1 MIVGIRKMKR
11 IKLDKIDRHIVSL
24 LQAQG
29 RMTNVD
35 LAGKVG
41 ISAPPCLRRVKALE
55 EAGIIQ
61 SYHANVNRSV
71 FGYDVT
77 IFANIRLEKQAEE
90 DLLTFETRVQ
100 SMDRVRECHMIA
112 GEVDF
117 VLKIMAKSWDDYQ
130 DFRSKELTTAANVS
144 SVKSSMVM
152 RTAKEEFGIPIEV
165 EGSVAA

>member
-1 MIVGIRKMKR
+1 MKR
-11 IKLDKIDRHIVSL
+11 NKLDKIDREIISL
-24 LQAQG
+24 LQARG
-29 RMTNVD
+29 RITNVE

-55 EAGIIQ
+55 DAGILQ
-61 SYHANVNRSV
+61 SYHAKVDRSV

-77 IFANIRLEKQAEE
+77 VFANIRLEKQAEE
-90 DLLTFETRVQ
+90 DLRVFEKRVQ
-100 SMDRVRECHMIA
+100 DMPRVRECHMIA

-152 RTAKEEFGIPIEV
+152 RTAKEEFGIPIDIL
-165 EGSVAA
+165 